1 VLGAKARAIMH
12 GRFAASV
19 EDIRALAPSVLRHR
33 ILTNFNAEAEG
44 VSSLAIIERLLETVR
59 PEDVPLA
66 HAAVS

>member
-1 VLGAKARAIMH
+1 
-12 GRFAASV
+12 V

-44 VSSLAIIERLLETVR
+44 VSSVAIIERLLETIR

-66 HAAVS
+66 HATVS